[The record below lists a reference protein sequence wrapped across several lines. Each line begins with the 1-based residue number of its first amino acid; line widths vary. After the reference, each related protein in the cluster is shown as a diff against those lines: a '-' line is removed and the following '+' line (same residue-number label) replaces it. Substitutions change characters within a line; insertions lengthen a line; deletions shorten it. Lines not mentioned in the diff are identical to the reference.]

1 MQEPRAGGDETREAS
16 QAAIASYIADM
27 VGGLRHLSNKKAG
40 LRFLDQLL
48 ALAEQEAKTMSS
60 HTYN

>member
-1 MQEPRAGGDETREAS
+1 MELREGSGEIDEAS
-16 QAAIASYIADM
+16 PGEVASYIAEM
-27 VGGLRHLSNKKAG
+27 LVGLRYLSNKKEG

-60 HTYN
+60 RSYN

>member
-1 MQEPRAGGDETREAS
+1 MRELRAGGDEAQEAS

-27 VGGLRHLSNKKAG
+27 VAGLRYLSTKKEG